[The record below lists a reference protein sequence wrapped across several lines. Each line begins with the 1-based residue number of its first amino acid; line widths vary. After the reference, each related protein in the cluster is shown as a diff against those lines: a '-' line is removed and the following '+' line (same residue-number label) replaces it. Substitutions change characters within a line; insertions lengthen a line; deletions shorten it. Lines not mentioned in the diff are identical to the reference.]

1 MNLSCAL
8 CGISGPQVRPF
19 LVEWAEPIG
28 SKRFDSLPR
37 CTDVAECKQRVEQQG
52 ESWPLVESKEGAGAA

>member
-28 SKRFDSLPR
+28 NRRFDVMPR
-37 CTDVAECKQRVEQQG
+37 CSDVAECRARVEQQG
-52 ESWPLVESKEGAGAA
+52 EPWPLVETDERKTA